1 MDKTTSAI
9 MATLFVSGVA
19 GAADAPEVAE
29 LELDGD
35 DSGYLSHRAARVV
48 PEIVELLATADD
60 SRDDDSSGIA
70 SYARAVRQLHS

>member
-19 GAADAPEVAE
+19 CAAEAPDVTE

-35 DSGYLSHRAARVV
+35 DNGYLSHRAARVV
-48 PEIVELLATADD
+48 PEIVALLAAADD
-60 SRDDDSSGIA
+60 SRDDDSSVTMG
-70 SYARAVRQLHS
+70 YARAVRQLHS